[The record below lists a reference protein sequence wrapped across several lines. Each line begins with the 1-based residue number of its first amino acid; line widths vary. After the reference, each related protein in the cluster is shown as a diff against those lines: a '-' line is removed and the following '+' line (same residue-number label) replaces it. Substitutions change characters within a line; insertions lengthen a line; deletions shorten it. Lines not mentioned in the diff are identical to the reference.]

1 MSDTWQLTVIL
12 NSSCGLWNTDWA
24 LCPSC
29 IRWQVQKGGLLES
42 HRLLLQRSLPW
53 GRWGQR
59 SAYARFKKPK
69 RAELFLLLNCE
80 HNVDLAWPRPLPPL
94 PHPRLLPCRLRCHV
108 RCHAKKSLGQN
119 TISSNHNVHVTGQE
133 CAATRWRQL
142 CTCVCACWYSCA
154 HVCPTGRGRGGGVIT
169 AVQRLHAVTFWEYI

>member
-1 MSDTWQLTVIL
+1 MTAHCYTEFFVWSL
-12 NSSCGLWNTDWA
+12 
-24 LCPSC
+24 
-29 IRWQVQKGGLLES
+29 K
-42 HRLLLQRSLPW
+42 HRLSFVSILYKVAGSE
-53 GRWGQR
+53 RWITRKPPSTSTKVTALGEGGQR

-142 CTCVCACWYSCA
+142 CTCVCA
-154 HVCPTGRGRGGGVIT
+154 HVCVPVDIHVRMSVQQGGGGGGESL
-169 AVQRLHAVTFWEYI
+169 QQFKGCML